1 MIKLKDN
8 INQKINEVKLA
19 QILFYIFPLS
29 FLVGN
34 LLVSINLLLIVV
46 ISLIAIR
53 KEQLKF
59 KFKNSYWL
67 LISFF
72 IYIILLTTIQFQK
85 PGYLYDITNLWEF
98 KSNPTYKSFF
108 LLRFLIFIFVLD
120 ILFTHK
126 ILKLNNFFLISLI
139 CTSFVSFDVIL
150 QYLTGF
156 DLFGY
161 EGSEQP
167 PRNPGPFG
175 NEWIS
180 GSYLQKFSFFSFFY
194 ILGMHKTL
202 KFKNTLLISVITL
215 HLTGSL

>member
-1 MIKLKDN
+1 MIKLKNN

-34 LLVSINLLLIVV
+34 LLVTINLLLLVV
-46 ISLIAIR
+46 VSLIIVK

-59 KFKNSYWL
+59 RFKNSYWL
-67 LISFF
+67 LIFFF
-72 IYIILLTTIQFQK
+72 IYIILSTTIQFQS
-85 PGYLYDITNLWEF
+85 PGLLYDVTKLWEF

-108 LLRFLIFIFVLD
+108 LLRFLVLIFVLD
-120 ILFTHK
+120 MLFTNK

-161 EGSEQP
+161 KSSDSP
-167 PRNPGPFG
+167 PSKLWTIWR
-175 NEWIS
+175 
-180 GSYLQKFSFFSFFY
+180 
-194 ILGMHKTL
+194 
-202 KFKNTLLISVITL
+202 
-215 HLTGSL
+215 